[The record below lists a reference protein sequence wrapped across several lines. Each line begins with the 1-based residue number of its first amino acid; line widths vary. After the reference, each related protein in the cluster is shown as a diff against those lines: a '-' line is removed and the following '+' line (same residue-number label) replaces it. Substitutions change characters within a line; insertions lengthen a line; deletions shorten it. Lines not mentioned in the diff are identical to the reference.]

1 MRDDQENGNEKANDD
16 YNGNGNGKADGND
29 DDNGNGKATD
39 DSEHE
44 IGVGIGCG
52 LKEVCHLGKDISV
65 ARARPHHRDEM
76 FRISENVWEGGD
88 YIPNLWDAWIQEEG
102 FYVILLRERVIGS
115 MKYTKLPG
123 QEILL
128 EGLRMDPEYGG
139 KGYASLAVDHF
150 MGLVDAQE
158 PRLIRFAT
166 SDENVYSHHFGEKY
180 GFEFLAS
187 FYHRFMKGPEIRE
200 KLIHLRNTMAARP
213 GESDFT
219 AHAMG
224 EVGVKETT
232 RNTSQD
238 DFRRILGFMKGSG
251 EWEHAQNLISNGW
264 VFFTFAEDRLRALL
278 DSDYSFILERNGDIM
293 GILLADHS
301 VQYPTDIDISWITG
315 DERAI
320 HALLTKLFL
329 NVDEETVQEIAGK
342 PSTTEIS
349 GFMED
354 FGFHRHPRVDGTHV
368 FEKHYP

>member
-1 MRDDQENGNEKANDD
+1 MRDNQENNNARGND
-16 YNGNGNGKADGND
+16 D
-29 DDNGNGKATD
+29 DDNGNGKAD
-39 DSEHE
+39 DDDHGKANDSDSENE
-44 IGVGIGCG
+44 IGVGIGYG
-52 LKEVCHLGKDISV
+52 LQEVCHLGKDISV
-65 ARARPHHRDEM
+65 ARALPHHRDEM
-76 FRISENVWEGGD
+76 FRISEKVWEGED
-88 YIPNLWDAWIQEEG
+88 YIPNLWDLWIQEEG

-128 EGLRMDPEYGG
+128 EGLRMDPEMEG

-180 GFEFLAS
+180 GFEFIAS
-187 FYHRFMKGPEIRE
+187 FYHRYMKGPEIRE
-200 KLIHLRNTMAARP
+200 KLIDIRNTISAP
-213 GESDFT
+213 VEESDFT
-219 AHAMG
+219 AGAPG
-224 EVGVKETT
+224 EVGVMETMC
-232 RNTSQD
+232 NTSSD
-238 DFRRILGFMKGSG
+238 DFRRVLGFMKRSG

-278 DSDYSFILERNGDIM
+278 DSEYSFILERNGDIM

-301 VQYPTDIDISWITG
+301 IQYPTDIDISWITG
-315 DERAI
+315 DEMAV

-329 NVDEETVQEIAGK
+329 SVDEETVQEIAGK
-342 PSTTEIS
+342 PSTAEIS
-349 GFMED
+349 GFMEN